1 MSKELR
7 RSMERKRISK
17 QDIRILLCLA
27 AVFAVMLALNLLTHY
42 TADDWV
48 YMLSFSTK
56 EPIRQIRDIF
66 PSMYVHSYRMNGR
79 ILSHGLVQ
87 LLFLLP
93 PWCFD
98 LLNSAAYTL
107 LMYLSLRL
115 CMPGQR
121 KKAWLLGFLVL
132 GFWTL
137 LPAFGEVAL
146 WTVGSV
152 NYLWALLFGLIYL
165 SPFVRYFRQSERRR
179 TVIGKIGFTVFSLLM
194 GMYTEITS
202 FVVLFLAVLLLLSGG
217 KLAKKT
223 WLWLPALGN
232 AAGYAVLL
240 SMPAELGKKQGS
252 FELSA
257 LLGRVGQA
265 SGLLLRYLWPLLV
278 LWLLLAAWMLVRKQV
293 NRRFWLSC
301 IFLLGG
307 LAANYMLIAAAYM
320 PQRCLCTAA
329 LLFLLAD
336 GLLLPEP
343 GGKVG
348 KCFRAAVCVLLTAAA
363 LYAAY
368 LGLPEILRTHRDYRA
383 REDFIRSEIAS
394 GYTDLTLPLIHSD
407 SKYTLYRDLRDLSE
421 YDTADWPNSSMAK
434 IYGVDSILGTNS
446 PQKGG

>member
-1 MSKELR
+1 
-7 RSMERKRISK
+7 MEQKRISK
-17 QDIRILLCLA
+17 QNIRILLCLA
-27 AVFAVMLALNLLTHY
+27 AVFAVMLVLNLLTHY

-56 EPIRQIRDIF
+56 EPIRHIRDIF

-98 LLNSAAYTL
+98 ILNSAVYTL

-115 CMPGQR
+115 CMPGKR
-121 KKAWLLGFLVL
+121 KKTWLLGFLVL

-137 LPAFGEVAL
+137 LPAFGEAAL

-152 NYLWALLFGLIYL
+152 NYLWALLFGLLYL
-165 SPFVRYFRQSERRR
+165 FPFVRSFRQSEKRW
-179 TVIGKIGFTVFSLLM
+179 TAAGKIGFTVFSVLM

-202 FVVLFLAVLLLLSGG
+202 FVVLFLSVLLLLGSG
-217 KLAKKT
+217 KRVKKT
-223 WLWLPALGN
+223 WLWFPVLGN

-252 FELSA
+252 FQLPA
-257 LLGRVGQA
+257 LLGRFWQA
-265 SGLLLRYLWPLLV
+265 SGLLVRYLWPLLL
-278 LWLLLAAWMLVRKQV
+278 LWLLLAAWMLVKKQL

-301 IFLLGG
+301 IFFLGG
-307 LAANYMLIAAAYM
+307 LGANYMLIAAAYM
-320 PQRCLCTAA
+320 PQRCLCTAT
-329 LLFLLAD
+329 LLFLLAN

-343 GGKVG
+343 GGRIG
-348 KCFRAAVCVLLTAAA
+348 KLFRAAVCILLTAVS
-363 LYAAY
+363 LYAFY
-368 LGLPEILRTHRDYRA
+368 LGAAGIIETHREYCV
-383 REDFIRSEIAS
+383 REDLIRSEIAA
-394 GYTDLTLPLIHSD
+394 GKTDLTLPLIHSD
-407 SKYTLYRDLRDLSE
+407 SKYTLYRDLRDLSVT
-421 YDTADWPNSSMAK
+421 DTADWPNSSMAK
-434 IYGVDSILGTNS
+434 IYGAGSILGTDS

>member
-1 MSKELR
+1 MCQ
-7 RSMERKRISK
+7 SMEQRKHTGK
-17 QDIRILLCLA
+17 VNIRILLCLA

-66 PSMYVHSYRMNGR
+66 PSMVVHSHRMNGR
-79 ILSHGLVQ
+79 VLSHGLVQ

-98 LLNSAAYTL
+98 ILNSAAYTL

-115 CMPGQR
+115 CMPGAR
-121 KKAWLLGFLVL
+121 KAWLLDFLVL

-152 NYLWALLFGLIYL
+152 NYLWALLFGLLYL
-165 SPFVRYFRQSERRR
+165 RPFAGFFLKAARQRR
-179 TVIGKIGFTVFSLLM
+179 IPGKILFTVFSVLV

-202 FVVLFLAVLLLLSGG
+202 FIVLFLAVLLLLSGG
-217 KLAKKT
+217 KRAKKT

-257 LLGRVGQA
+257 LLGRFWQA
-265 SGLLLRYLWPLLV
+265 SGLLLRYLWPLLL
-278 LWLLLAAWMLVRKQV
+278 LWFILAAWMLLKKQV
-293 NRRFWLSC
+293 NRRFWLS
-301 IFLLGG
+301 FVFFLGG

-320 PQRCLCTAA
+320 PQRCLCTAT
-329 LLFLLAD
+329 LLLLLAD
-336 GLLLPEP
+336 GLLLPEVA
-343 GGKVG
+343 GKIG
-348 KCFRAAVCVLLTAAA
+348 KPFRAAVCVLLTAAA

-368 LGLPEILRTHRDYRA
+368 LGLPELLRTHRDFRV

-394 GYTDLTLPLIHSD
+394 GKTDLTLPLIHSD

-421 YDTADWPNSSMAK
+421 YDPADWPNSSMAK

>member
-1 MSKELR
+1 MVQ
-7 RSMERKRISK
+7 KRPSK
-17 QDIRILLCLA
+17 QNIRIYLCLA

-56 EPIRQIRDIF
+56 EPIRKIGDIF

-98 LLNSAAYTL
+98 ILNSAAYTL

-115 CMPGQR
+115 CMPGKR
-121 KKAWLLGFLVL
+121 RAWLLGFLVL

-152 NYLWALLFGLIYL
+152 NYLWALLFGLLYL
-165 SPFVRYFRQSERRR
+165 SPFVRYFRTSERRWNAA
-179 TVIGKIGFTVFSLLM
+179 GKIGFTVFSVLM
-194 GMYTEITS
+194 GAYTEITS
-202 FVVLFLAVLLLLSGG
+202 FIVLFMAVLLLLSGG
-217 KLAKKT
+217 KRAKKT
-223 WLWLPALGN
+223 WLWFPVFGN

-252 FELSA
+252 FAFTVLV
-257 LLGRVGQA
+257 GRFVQA
-265 SGLLLRYLWPLLV
+265 SGLLLRYLFPLLL
-278 LWLLLAAWMLVRKQV
+278 LWLILAAWMLFTKQM

-301 IFLLGG
+301 VFFLGG

-320 PQRCLCTAA
+320 PQRTLCTAA
-329 LLFLLAD
+329 LLLLLAD
-336 GLLLPEP
+336 GLLLPAP
-343 GGKVG
+343 VG
-348 KCFRAAVCVLLTAAA
+348 KLGRLFRAAVCILLTAVC
-363 LYAAY
+363 LYAVY
-368 LGLPEILRTHRDYRA
+368 LGVPEIVRTHRDYWA
-383 REDFIRSEIAS
+383 RESYIQTSVKNGETA
-394 GYTDLTLPLIHSD
+394 LTLPLIHSD
-407 SKYTLYRDLRDLSE
+407 SKYTLYRDLRDLSV

-434 IYGVDSILGTNS
+434 IYGADLILGADS
-446 PQKGG
+446 P